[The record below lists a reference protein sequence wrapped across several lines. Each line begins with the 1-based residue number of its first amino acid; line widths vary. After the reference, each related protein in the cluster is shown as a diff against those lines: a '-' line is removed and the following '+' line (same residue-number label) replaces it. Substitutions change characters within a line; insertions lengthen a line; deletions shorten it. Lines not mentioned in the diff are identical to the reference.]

1 MVQLDEHGFADP
13 IDEEDPAPPPLPAG
27 AMVDVPLSGGGGGH
41 AKGGG
46 ILGGGAK
53 ASAAAAAA
61 LSAVKAPAA
70 RRETVR
76 STHANGFF
84 LEVEKPEQ
92 TSIIGVQC
100 DPNPSGFGGVQV
112 TQLRKDALG
121 AKSGLRIGDVL
132 LSVNGELLTTPEQAG
147 SLLRAA
153 AGSVMLEVVR
163 EEKKSKFG
171 FGRRK

>member
-1 MVQLDEHGFADP
+1 MYKRQ
-13 IDEEDPAPPPLPAG
+13 
-27 AMVDVPLSGGGGGH
+27 
-41 AKGGG
+41 
-46 ILGGGAK
+46 
-53 ASAAAAAA
+53 
-61 LSAVKAPAA
+61 
-70 RRETVR
+70 
-76 STHANGFF
+76 
-84 LEVEKPEQ
+84 
-92 TSIIGVQC
+92 
-100 DPNPSGFGGVQV
+100 
-112 TQLRKDALG
+112 KDALG